1 MSEDYMADIELFS
14 KAVCPYAQRS
24 QMALIEKGLPFR
36 VIEID
41 TDNKPIWFKDVSPYG
56 KVPVLRHGD
65 TLVYESRI
73 VNEYLDEA
81 FPTPPL
87 LPHTP
92 AARAQARI
100 WIDYCDTQ
108 LLPVMSAFLIDRRNP
123 EKQTKNREVLR
134 QRFRFI
140 EEEGFRKLSNG
151 PYWLGDEVS
160 LVDLQ
165 FMPMFERLPCYVE
178 LWDAPSASQFPRLQA
193 WISKMQQRPSHQR
206 TARSYEEHMA
216 IIRRLSA
223 AA

>member
-1 MSEDYMADIELFS
+1 MAEIELFS
-14 KAVCPYAQRS
+14 AAICPYAQRAR
-24 QMALIEKGLPFR
+24 MALIEKDLPFR
-36 VIEID
+36 LIEID
-41 TDNKPIWFKDVSPYG
+41 THDKPMWFKDVSPYG

-65 TLVYESRI
+65 VLVYESRI

-81 FPTPPL
+81 FPAPPL
-87 LPHTP
+87 LPRAP

-108 LLPVMSAFLIDRRNP
+108 LVPAMSAFLIDRRNP
-123 EKQTKNREVLR
+123 EKQNKNREALR
-134 QRFRFI
+134 ERFRFI
-140 EEEGFRKLSNG
+140 EEEGLRKLGTG
-151 PYWLGDEVS
+151 PYWLGEEVS

-178 LWDAPSASQFPRLQA
+178 LWDAPAAGQFPRLQA
-193 WISKMQQRPSHQR
+193 WISKMQLRPSHQR
-206 TARSYEEHMA
+206 TARSYDEHMA